1 MAELDVAHGLTLR
14 FRHLAGEL
22 RRASGHPNADREF
35 ERLLLRV
42 SGALRDAFDTR
53 RLPGLILDAVDQN
66 KSGGLNLFWELQLA
80 LDVVGYWSPC
90 EFIEPVEECDDGTLL
105 GGHRAIFLEP
115 GPISLAWPGVFD
127 SILCEDR
134 LSSDADVQAIFRTA
148 LVEQQFTIMGYYAT
162 ACDLLADW
170 IEENPTGSD
179 GRGHY
184 LDKTMRCDSAADVRV
199 RLIILANQIAGFRD
213 EDPGLFQ
220 MFQQMDYPEPG
231 PDCSFDPDSRLLIW
245 HGRHYSLTKNMAGV
259 IGVLFKAWEKGRPIV
274 SLDSIK
280 NVVFASALNE
290 SLGKVFRRGDGSTD
304 PVYDVIETVGQ
315 GLYRLADP
323 PQS

>member
-1 MAELDVAHGLTLR
+1 
-14 FRHLAGEL
+14 
-22 RRASGHPNADREF
+22 
-35 ERLLLRV
+35 
-42 SGALRDAFDTR
+42 
-53 RLPGLILDAVDQN
+53 
-66 KSGGLNLFWELQLA
+66 
-80 LDVVGYWSPC
+80 
-90 EFIEPVEECDDGTLL
+90 
-105 GGHRAIFLEP
+105 
-115 GPISLAWPGVFD
+115 
-127 SILCEDR
+127 
-134 LSSDADVQAIFRTA
+134 
-148 LVEQQFTIMGYYAT
+148 
-162 ACDLLADW
+162 
-170 IEENPTGSD
+170 
-179 GRGHY
+179 
-184 LDKTMRCDSAADVRV
+184 
-199 RLIILANQIAGFRD
+199 
-213 EDPGLFQ
+213 
-220 MFQQMDYPEPG
+220 MDYPEPG